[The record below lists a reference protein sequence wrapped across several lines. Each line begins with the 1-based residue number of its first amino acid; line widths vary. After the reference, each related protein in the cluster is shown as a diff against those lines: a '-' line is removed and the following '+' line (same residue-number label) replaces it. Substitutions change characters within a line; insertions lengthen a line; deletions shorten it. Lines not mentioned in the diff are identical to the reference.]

1 MILTDE
7 RGGREPT
14 PRGPSPRDDARPAW
28 EGFSFV
34 WTRHWRLSR
43 DPFLGPGSAY
53 VPTSGHD
60 EAVARLVATVE
71 SGQRLAV
78 LRAGEGFGK
87 SVTLSRLFAETR
99 SPQRRFA
106 RVSAPMDGADL
117 LAGLASGLGGR
128 VSPREGRPAA
138 WRALADAVRL
148 CRWQKL
154 HAVLIVDDAQLLDD
168 EADRRDLERL
178 AHLDPHPATR
188 LTVVQSFREPDG
200 REIERNSPA
209 WHLTIR
215 IPALTRSETDRYV
228 AEKLA
233 AAGRDEPS
241 FTPRALGRLHEVSG
255 GVPRGID
262 RLGSLA
268 LMAGAARRL
277 EIVTPDVIDGVAS
290 ECAAPWGFLAA

>member
-1 MILTDE
+1 M
-7 RGGREPT
+7 
-14 PRGPSPRDDARPAW
+14 
-28 EGFSFV
+28 
-34 WTRHWRLSR
+34 WTRHWRLSG

-53 VPTSGHD
+53 VPTSGHE
-60 EAVARLVATVE
+60 EAIARLVATVE

-87 SVTLSRLFAETR
+87 SVALSRLLAETR

-106 RVSAPMDGADL
+106 RVSAPMDGTDL

-128 VSPREGRPAA
+128 VSPRDGRSAA

-154 HAVLIVDDAQLLDD
+154 HAVLVVDDAQFLDD

-178 AHLDPHPATR
+178 THLDPHPATR
-188 LTVVQSFREPDG
+188 LTVVQSFREP
-200 REIERNSPA
+200 EVERDSPA
-209 WHLTIR
+209 WHLAIR

-277 EIVTPDVIDGVAS
+277 EIVTPDVIDGVVP
-290 ECAAPWGFLAA
+290 ECAPPWDFLAA